1 MKGQHDSKTMCQNC
15 HQFMS
20 EEIYWNHIWD
30 CKIHRMFIKEV
41 FYGFECKLCSFE
53 SDGCG
58 MMMRHMKQIHSK
70 QILLNWTTIRNGIK
84 MFHRKEK
91 INGARKYFCKFC
103 PEEKSREVEIIFH
116 LKEFHTNEIREINS
130 NPLDPKN
137 QAILKDLNEKKSKKI
152 KRRFDREVGLLRRL
166 HEKSYRQAKQAAAAK
181 TQELKRE
188 QNELKKRLNVT
199 RNENEQLRRRLKNIL
214 SLKNEEK
221 GDINSRTVVNVV
233 TSIRSNQM
241 IFEIEEASGGNDLGV
256 DTSIHT
262 DTNDE
267 DVEMTEEPEKK
278 KAEISDEKMFE
289 DLFIDVF

>member
-1 MKGQHDSKTMCQNC
+1 MKEQHDSKTMCQNC

-41 FYGFECKLCSFE
+41 NYGYECKMCSFE

-58 MMMRHMKQIHSK
+58 MVMRHMKQIHSK
-70 QILLNWTTIRNGIK
+70 QILMNWTTIRNGLK

-103 PEEKSREVEIIFH
+103 PQETARDVEMLFH
-116 LKEFHTNEIREINS
+116 LKELHTKEIREINS
-130 NPLDPKN
+130 NPENLATFKSLTE
-137 QAILKDLNEKKSKKI
+137 QKSKKI

-166 HEKSYRQAKQAAAAK
+166 HEKSYRKAKQAADAK
-181 TQELKRE
+181 AQELKRE
-188 QNELKKRLNVT
+188 QDELNKRLNAT
-199 RNENEQLRRRLKNIL
+199 HTQNEKLGLRLKKIF
-214 SLKNEEK
+214 SFKYKEK
-221 GDINSRTVVNVV
+221 EDISSRTVVNVV

-241 IFEIEEASGGNDLGV
+241 IFEIEEASVGNDLG

-262 DTNDE
+262 YTNDE

-278 KAEISDEKMFE
+278 KAEISD
-289 DLFIDVF
+289 